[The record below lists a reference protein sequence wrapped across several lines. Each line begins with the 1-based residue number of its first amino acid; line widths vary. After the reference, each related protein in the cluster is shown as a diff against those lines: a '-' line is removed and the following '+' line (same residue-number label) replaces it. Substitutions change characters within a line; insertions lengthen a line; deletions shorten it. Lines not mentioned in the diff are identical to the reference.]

1 MEINDLAKILLVIS
15 LSFSMVGISIQIMR
29 LLGTANDT
37 VKLSHEII
45 RNVTRITTKLSD
57 DYLALSDHILT
68 LTQSVSRIG
77 TNVIDPIVG
86 LFGFLDRFGSH
97 SDGEDD

>member
-1 MEINDLAKILLVIS
+1 MEINDLAKIILVVA
-15 LSFSMVGISIQIMR
+15 LSFSVVGISIQIMR

-37 VKLSHEII
+37 IKLSHETI
-45 RNVTRITTKLSD
+45 RNLNRITTKISD

-68 LTQSVSRIG
+68 LTQSISRIG

-86 LFGFLDRFGSH
+86 LFGFLDRFKS
-97 SDGEDD
+97 